1 MFKELK
7 SFFTGPRSK
16 GSCASGTPSRKEL
29 KCAEKDQMTQQSE
42 KQIDKTNEQSF
53 PASDPPTNY

>member
-1 MFKELK
+1 MFTFLKKIFAKECKTCSPSSDKRHDLK
-7 SFFTGPRSK
+7 H
-16 GSCASGTPSRKEL
+16 
-29 KCAEKDQMTQQSE
+29 AEKEQLVNQSE